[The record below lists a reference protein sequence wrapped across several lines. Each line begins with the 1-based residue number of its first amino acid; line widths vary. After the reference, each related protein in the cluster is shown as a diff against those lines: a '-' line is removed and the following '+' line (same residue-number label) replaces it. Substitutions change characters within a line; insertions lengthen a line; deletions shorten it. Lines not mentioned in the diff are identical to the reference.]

1 VAFDEHGDIPSPPLE
16 ISDSPAVLSR
26 RDAILDDCRCFC
38 SWKRFHRDCCR
49 VTLQFLFSQIGLF
62 ILVFAYILFGG
73 WMFSII
79 ESRHETRQ
87 QEQLDMTY
95 THGIDRI
102 RQIVNDE
109 FNWMLNASFEL
120 RYALWRGMLSRLDEH
135 DYSGWRVQVNIE
147 RFDQLIEDELA
158 QMEAEQEKLVDKHD
172 MRTDAVY
179 NQKWTYSTAVLYCAT
194 VVTTVGYGH
203 IAPKSI
209 LGKVVT
215 CLYAMIGIP
224 IMIAS
229 LTTTGD
235 LLAFIFIKYYT
246 KTSEWIKRVVSRRQ
260 ETKHRPSTQVCVCDQ
275 S

>member
-1 VAFDEHGDIPSPPLE
+1 
-16 ISDSPAVLSR
+16 
-26 RDAILDDCRCFC
+26 
-38 SWKRFHRDCCR
+38 
-49 VTLQFLFSQIGLF
+49 
-62 ILVFAYILFGG
+62 
-73 WMFSII
+73 MFSTI
-79 ESRHETRQ
+79 ESRYETRQ
-87 QEQLDMTY
+87 QEKMEMTY
-95 THGIDRI
+95 SHGIDRI

-135 DYSGWRVQVNIE
+135 DYSGWRVQVNSE
-147 RFDQLIEDELA
+147 RFNRLIEDELA
-158 QMEAEQEKLVDKHD
+158 HMEAEQEKLVDKHD
-172 MRTDAVY
+172 MRTNAVY

-209 LGKVVT
+209 LGKLVT

-224 IMIAS
+224 IVITS

-235 LLAFIFIKYYT
+235 LLAFVFIKYYT
-246 KTSEWIKRVVSRRQ
+246 MASKFSRRVLCRRR
-260 ETKHRPSTQVCVCDQ
+260 ETKDRASVQVCDP